1 MTSQRR
7 LAIALAVCAFV
18 ALGWLNQGITDAAWR
33 NWKEQPTLVS
43 AVKTKLAI
51 VYRRAPDEELYFA
64 AASAILG
71 QPYDRTASRWRG
83 DTPLPELDV
92 PADGHVHVPYREV
105 PLEYP
110 PPNLPPI
117 VLPRLLVGTYEA
129 YVRVFGA
136 LMGLVLIGA
145 AWLAVRRTPDR
156 DARMLAFAL
165 LLLAHGAIAI
175 QRLDALVALLVILI
189 VDAGRKDDD
198 RMLGFWSGLVGATK
212 ILPIVIGIV
221 VLVATGTRDPRR
233 WLRAGIGAVA
243 GLALGILPQV
253 LLAPDSI
260 VLFLRYHGARGLH
273 VESTLGVLYGAG
285 KALVGHRERGVLDY
299 GSFNFHGGLADLLA
313 KASPLVLVVL
323 LGLVVRQ
330 TAIGRADRDTKIVLA
345 ALATTV
351 ALWLSGKV
359 FSPQYLTWA
368 LPLVIALPVP
378 HDWRRFAW
386 LLGAVLVLSQAYYRG
401 FYDAV
406 YRQETAG
413 IVTMLVRLGLL
424 VALFALALR
433 GSRHKIELDGAS
445 AVG

>member
-1 MTSQRR
+1 MTLPRR
-7 LAIALAVCAFV
+7 LAIALALCAFV

-33 NWKEQPTLVS
+33 QWKEEPTLLS
-43 AVKTKLAI
+43 AVRTKLAI

-64 AASAILG
+64 VASAILG

-83 DTPLPELDV
+83 DTPLPEVDV
-92 PADGHVHVPYREV
+92 PADGHLHVPYREV

-156 DARMLAFAL
+156 ETRMFAFAL

-175 QRLDALVALLVILI
+175 QRLDALVALGIVLI
-189 VDAGRKDDD
+189 VDAGRRDDD

-212 ILPIVIGIV
+212 VLPIVIGV
-221 VLVATGTRDPRR
+221 AVMAATGTRDVRR
-233 WLRAGIGAVA
+233 WLRFAAGAAV
-243 GLALGILPQV
+243 GLALGIVPQV
-253 LLAPDSI
+253 VLAPGSI
-260 VLFLRYHGARGLH
+260 ALFLRYHGQRGLH

-285 KALVGHRERGVLDY
+285 KALVGQHERAVLDY
-299 GSFNFHGGLADLLA
+299 GSFNFHGGFADLLA
-313 KASPLVLVVL
+313 KASPVLLVVL
-323 LGLVVRQ
+323 LALVVR
-330 TAIGRADRDTKIVLA
+330 RALVARDDRDTRLVLA
-345 ALATTV
+345 ALGATCAV
-351 ALWLSGKV
+351 WLSGKV

-368 LPLVIALPVP
+368 LPLVIALPRQ
-378 HDWRRFAW
+378 WRRFAW
-386 LLGAVLVLSQAYYRG
+386 LFGAVLVVSQAYDRV

-406 YRQETAG
+406 YKQEPAG
-413 IVTMLVRLGLL
+413 IVTMVLRLALL

-433 GSRHKIELDGAS
+433 ERRRKIELDDAS
-445 AVG
+445 PVGYP